1 MFICIGAT
9 VLVQGSAGID
19 GTLQVT
25 SLSQIIL
32 DPDCRTIRGYVS
44 LYNNLENINGA
55 ESQL

>member
-1 MFICIGAT
+1 MFICVGAT

-44 LYNNLENINGA
+44 LYNNLEDITSA
-55 ESQL
+55 KSEL